1 MEVIKTLISHIEEEV
16 NDAETYAK
24 LAAKYKEADK
34 ELSTTFAAL
43 SEQELS
49 HADMLHKQA
58 VRLIAAHGKEVPSS
72 MQAIWDWEHEKIVD
86 HTARVRVMLSLAR

>member
-1 MEVIKTLISHIEEEV
+1 MEVIKLLVTHIDEEV

-24 LAAKYKEADK
+24 LAAKYKDSDK
-34 ELSTTFAAL
+34 ELSATFSAL

-49 HADMLHKQA
+49 HSDMLHKQA
-58 VRLIAAHGKEVPSS
+58 VRIISAYGKEAPAS

-86 HTARVRVMLSLAR
+86 RTARVRTMLTLAR